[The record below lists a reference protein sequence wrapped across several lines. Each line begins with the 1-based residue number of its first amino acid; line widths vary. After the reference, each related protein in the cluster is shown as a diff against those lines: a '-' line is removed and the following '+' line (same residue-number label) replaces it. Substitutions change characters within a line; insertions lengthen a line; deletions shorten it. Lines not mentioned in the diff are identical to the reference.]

1 MVFRNGSVFKC
12 DTFVWTGGSST
23 VTLEFD
29 DGVWDPSDS
38 SYTFSAGDNQ
48 SRLIVKAVGSGRGLV
63 LAPPSG
69 ATWTMAQTVSGEGGV
84 TKEGPGTLAFTAA
97 PTFTGVLDVS
107 EGTVSFDGLSIA
119 GMKLKGSGTVSGGTL
134 SSCTYKV
141 AMEDGGNVPEVL
153 DFSGVAFSGRTKV
166 DLGRTEETA
175 LPGPYAR
182 DVLVATYTGSAPD
195 VSGWRVINT
204 GVPGLVGSFT
214 AVNGEIRMNFT
225 KATGTVITF
234 R

>member
-1 MVFRNGSVFKC
+1 
-12 DTFVWTGGSST
+12 
-23 VTLEFD
+23 
-29 DGVWDPSDS
+29 
-38 SYTFSAGDNQ
+38 
-48 SRLIVKAVGSGRGLV
+48 
-63 LAPPSG
+63 
-69 ATWTMAQTVSGEGGV
+69 
-84 TKEGPGTLAFTAA
+84 
-97 PTFTGVLDVS
+97 
-107 EGTVSFDGLSIA
+107 
-119 GMKLKGSGTVSGGTL
+119 
-134 SSCTYKV
+134 
-141 AMEDGGNVPEVL
+141 MEDGGNVPEVL